1 MGLKAIL
8 AKPYAASLVKKMRK
22 KHENPIDSQQ
32 ETFRLLL
39 EKAKNTAFGKD
50 HDFGNIQ
57 SYEDWKK
64 KVPVRDYEGLKSY
77 VERIID
83 GEDDVLW
90 PGKPAYF
97 CKTSGT
103 TSGAKF
109 IPLTTDA
116 VPLHVHAAKMALLCY
131 VNETGNA
138 NFLDGKMIFLQGSPE
153 LDEKGTIP
161 TGRLSG
167 ITAHWVP
174 NYLQKNRLPSWETN
188 CIEEWEEKVDAVVD
202 ETVSA
207 DMRLISGIPAW
218 VQMYFERLLEK
229 SNANTIGELFPNFS
243 LFVYGGVNYEPYRPI
258 FQKLMGKDIA
268 AVETFPA
275 SEGFIAYQDS
285 QKERGLLLNLEGG
298 IFFEFIPLN
307 EIHDENPTRLS
318 LADVELDVNYA
329 LILNTNSGLW
339 GYNIGDTVKFV
350 SLKPHRLVVTGRIKH
365 FTSAFGEHVI
375 AEEVESTMKE
385 VMELFHIEVREFHL
399 APQVNP
405 KEDELPYHEWFIEF
419 ETTPP
424 NMDAFKAKMD
434 ALMCSKNPYYLDLI
448 EGNILQ
454 PLKITRIQSGG
465 FNAMMKS
472 RGKLGGQNKIPRLAN
487 DRSVAE
493 LLEGFRERA

>member
-32 ETFRLLL
+32 DTFRLLL
-39 EKAKNTAFGKD
+39 EKAKHTAFGKD

-57 SYEDWKK
+57 SYEDWKT

-153 LDEKGTIP
+153 LDEKGAIP

-174 NYLQKNRLPSWETN
+174 NYLQKNRLPSWDTN

-218 VQMYFERLLEK
+218 MQMYFERLLEK

-375 AEEVESTMKE
+375 AEEVESTMQE

-399 APQVNP
+399 APQVSP
-405 KEDELPYHEWFIEF
+405 KEGELPYHEWFIEF

-493 LLEGFRERA
+493 LLEGFRG

>member
-1 MGLKAIL
+1 MGLKAII

-39 EKAKNTAFGKD
+39 EKATHTAFGKD

-57 SYEDWKK
+57 SYEDWKA

-109 IPLTTDA
+109 IPLTKDA

-153 LDEKGTIP
+153 LDEKGAIP

-229 SNANTIGELFPNFS
+229 SNANTIAELFPNFS

-285 QKERGLLLNLEGG
+285 QNEKGLLLNLEGG

-405 KEDELPYHEWFIEF
+405 KEGELPYHEWFIEF

-424 NMDAFKAKMD
+424 NMDALKAKMD
-434 ALMCSKNPYYLDLI
+434 ALMCRKNPYYLDLI

-454 PLKITRIQSGG
+454 PLKITQIQSGG

-493 LLEGFRERA
+493 LLEGFRQ

>member
-22 KHENPIDSQQ
+22 KHENPIETQQ
-32 ETFRLLL
+32 ETFRMLLD
-39 EKAKNTAFGKD
+39 KGRQTAFGKD
-50 HDFGNIQ
+50 HGFDAIT

-64 KVPVRDYEGLKSY
+64 HVPVQDYEGLRGY
-77 VERIID
+77 VERIIND
-83 GEDDVLW
+83 EPDVLW

-109 IPLTTDA
+109 IPLTKDA

-138 NFLDGKMIFLQGSPE
+138 SFLDGKMIFLQGSPE
-153 LDEKGTIP
+153 LDQKGAIP

-174 NYLQKNRLPSWETN
+174 NYLQKNRLPSWDTN
-188 CIEEWEEKVDAVVD
+188 CIDEWEEKVDAVVD
-202 ETVSA
+202 ETMHA

-229 SNANTIGELFPNFS
+229 SGSDAISTLFPNFS

-258 FQKLMGKDIA
+258 FQKLMGKDID

-285 QKERGLLLNLEGG
+285 QKEKGLLLNLEGG

-307 EIHDENPTRLS
+307 EIHDENPTRIS
-318 LADVELDVNYA
+318 LADVKLDVNYA

-385 VMELFHIEVREFHL
+385 VMELFHVEVREFHL

-405 KEDELPYHEWFIEF
+405 KEGELPYHEWFIEF

-424 NMDAFKAKMD
+424 NLDAFKAKMD
-434 ALMCSKNPYYLDLI
+434 ALMCGKNPYYLDLI

-454 PLKITRIQSGG
+454 PLKITPIQSGG

-487 DRSVAE
+487 DRAVAD
-493 LLEGFRERA
+493 LLVNFKS